1 MTTGK
6 TGAGGYKYFNEKA
19 PEHDTFFCLHFN
31 VFEKYF
37 QRCYVTATWCGA
49 AVLFVQPFPKH
60 SLIYHYICLCVSGVI
75 LYVLRCSCTCT
86 CILLIIGEFPVC
98 VCVCVCVCVN
108 TMLFPLLSQYVLQI
122 NTALRI
128 RLVYNAGPCRQKWIS
143 RHCPL
148 LNNSFPAKHHFFGS
162 CPIKVSSRF

>member
-98 VCVCVCVCVN
+98 VCVCVCEYNVISPA
-108 TMLFPLLSQYVLQI
+108 FPICTPDKYGFTYPFSLQRWSMSSKMDLTPLSTSQQLLPCQASFFWVLPNQ
-122 NTALRI
+122 
-128 RLVYNAGPCRQKWIS
+128 G
-143 RHCPL
+143 
-148 LNNSFPAKHHFFGS
+148 
-162 CPIKVSSRF
+162 